1 MGTQDLPWQ
10 TVQFCWRGFMQL
22 YSGVTISVANCAD
35 CSIQSQLL
43 WLLWAILPLEPYL
56 LSCFLL
62 CFLCLL
68 TKHAWQ
74 NNNNNVHFLIPRI
87 SAMLRYISE
96 GTLQWALNILK
107 WEGYPGFYRW
117 TYYNHRVLLE
127 EVDSWVRV
135 RGGGKGLETNF
146 SWESQEEHSLWF

>member
-1 MGTQDLPWQ
+1 MRIPARILSFLSSLLFHSSFSFKISCSVFFLIFSFVWVPKTFPGRLFNFVGEVYAALFWSKH
-10 TVQFCWRGFMQL
+10 FCCQVFWLR
-22 YSGVTISVANCAD
+22 YTEPT
-35 CSIQSQLL
+35 L
-43 WLLWAILPLEPYL
+43 WLLWAILPLETYL

-74 NNNNNVHFLIPRI
+74 NNDKNVHTFLIPRI

-107 WEGYPGFYRW
+107 WGRLSW
-117 TYYNHRVLLE
+117 ILQMDLL
-127 EVDSWVRV
+127 
-135 RGGGKGLETNF
+135 
-146 SWESQEEHSLWF
+146 